1 MQKERI
7 TLQNIKGIGDKIS
20 EKIIKSVGGE
30 EELQKI
36 VEDVDVERIINIDGI
51 SQRKAIDI
59 MNQLLNNP
67 KDEFI
72 KSDRAMELYEDIINK
87 ILAYSNTKYSK
98 NRILLL
104 SPSKDIEKINSQ
116 LDFVMDAKQHF
127 SQLPIK

>member
-72 KSDRAMELYEDIINK
+72 KSERL
-87 ILAYSNTKYSK
+87 
-98 NRILLL
+98 
-104 SPSKDIEKINSQ
+104 IEKKRVQDILKYQNFLSS
-116 LDFVMDAKQHF
+116 FR
-127 SQLPIK
+127 